1 VVHPHITGSRPAVK
15 IAIGGIIPYV
25 RSPVRFLPET
35 PSGKGFRADGGE
47 TMARH
52 NREARGVDQL
62 GTLWRISFQPDW
74 LSRLKISRQLPGD
87 RRRSMVTLFRNPARR
102 AEASPG
108 RVVRTGVAAVDG
120 SADFWVSVEDPEGV
134 VESVVVVTRTKR
146 GRKNEVIKYVL
157 ESRLPPPR
165 S

>member
-1 VVHPHITGSRPAVK
+1 
-15 IAIGGIIPYV
+15 
-25 RSPVRFLPET
+25 
-35 PSGKGFRADGGE
+35 
-47 TMARH
+47 MARH

-62 GTLWRISFQPDW
+62 GTLWRISYQPDW
-74 LSRLKISRQLPGD
+74 LSRIKISRQLPGD

-108 RVVRTGVAAVDG
+108 KTVRTGVSAVDG
-120 SADFWVSVEDPEGV
+120 SADIRISVEDPDGV
-134 VESVVVVTRTKR
+134 VESVVVVTRKRR
-146 GRKNEVIKYVL
+146 GRKSEVVKYVL

>member
-1 VVHPHITGSRPAVK
+1 
-15 IAIGGIIPYV
+15 
-25 RSPVRFLPET
+25 
-35 PSGKGFRADGGE
+35 
-47 TMARH
+47 MARH

-62 GTLWRISFQPDW
+62 GTLWRISYQPDW
-74 LSRLKISRQLPGD
+74 LSRLKISRRLPGD

-120 SADFWVSVEDPEGV
+120 STDFWVSIEDPEGI

-146 GRKNEVIKYVL
+146 GRRSEVIKYVL
-157 ESRLPPPR
+157 DSRLPPPR

>member
-1 VVHPHITGSRPAVK
+1 
-15 IAIGGIIPYV
+15 
-25 RSPVRFLPET
+25 
-35 PSGKGFRADGGE
+35 
-47 TMARH
+47 MARH

-62 GTLWRISFQPDW
+62 GTLWRISYQPDW
-74 LSRLKISRQLPGD
+74 LSRIKISRQLPGD

-108 RVVRTGVAAVDG
+108 KTVRTGVSAVDG
-120 SADFWVSVEDPEGV
+120 SADIRISVEDPDGV
-134 VESVVVVTRTKR
+134 VESVVVVTRKKR
-146 GRKNEVIKYVL
+146 GRKSEVVKYVL

>member
-1 VVHPHITGSRPAVK
+1 
-15 IAIGGIIPYV
+15 
-25 RSPVRFLPET
+25 
-35 PSGKGFRADGGE
+35 
-47 TMARH
+47 MARH

-62 GTLWRISFQPDW
+62 GTLWRISYQPDW
-74 LSRLKISRQLPGD
+74 LSRVKISRQLPGD

-120 SADFWVSVEDPEGV
+120 STGFRISVEDPDGV
-134 VESVVVVTRTKR
+134 IESVVVITRRKR
-146 GRKNEVIKYVL
+146 GRRTEVVKHVL

-165 S
+165 D